1 MLQIIRNI
9 FTGWIAVL
17 FIALLIIPF
26 AFWGITSYFGNSA
39 NIEAASVNGV
49 DISLAEY
56 QESYQNIRRQFQ
68 NISPILAQE
77 NEFVKQ
83 QTLDK
88 LIDRILLLDIKND
101 LGLRVSNEQIRQA
114 ILEIPNFRNPEGFD
128 TVAYNN
134 FLLRSG
140 FTAPMFE
147 AEMREDLSLEQL
159 QTGLL
164 QTTIVTPVELRRI
177 AAIEQ
182 ETRDIRYAT
191 IEYGDFRD
199 GVEVSP
205 EEIQADYN
213 ENSGSYISPEQVKLA
228 YIQLSLDDVAQDITV
243 DEEDLV
249 TYFESFRDRYS
260 ITERRKVRQIL
271 VYSEGEEELAMA
283 ESVANQIYDEVIN
296 SGMSFEEARNQHD
309 GDEISVEVSD
319 FGFLNQGVLDTEVD
333 EAVFNAEIGVLS
345 EPIQTDYGFQLVIVD
360 ELTGGVRPELSDVRG
375 EVDTDYRRNEA
386 EKRFFEIYDEL
397 AVLTY
402 ENPDTL
408 EIASEVLGL
417 DVQQSDY
424 ISRAGGS
431 NLLLNNQKV
440 LSAAFSDDVLIEGN
454 NSELIEVSTDQIVVI
469 RVIEHQPQRT
479 MSLSEVE
486 DSIREKLLFDKVS
499 DITAT
504 RANEIIEKI
513 RQGNDAD
520 VVAGEYSVIW
530 TNKDE
535 VSRTDIALD
544 GQILEGVFTAETP
557 AEGENTVTG
566 VPLLSGDYGIVLIRN
581 VNDIDPESLTDEDVA
596 DIFTRV
602 MQNNA
607 SRAWSN
613 ILSDLKAN
621 AEIEIF
627 EDNLN

>member
-1 MLQIIRNI
+1 M
-9 FTGWIAVL
+9 
-17 FIALLIIPF
+17 
-26 AFWGITSYFGNSA
+26 
-39 NIEAASVNGV
+39 
-49 DISLAEY
+49 
-56 QESYQNIRRQFQ
+56 
-68 NISPILAQE
+68 
-77 NEFVKQ
+77 
-83 QTLDK
+83 
-88 LIDRILLLDIKND
+88 
-101 LGLRVSNEQIRQA
+101 
-114 ILEIPNFRNPEGFD
+114 
-128 TVAYNN
+128 
-134 FLLRSG
+134 
-140 FTAPMFE
+140 
-147 AEMREDLSLEQL
+147 
-159 QTGLL
+159 
-164 QTTIVTPVELRRI
+164 
-177 AAIEQ
+177 
-182 ETRDIRYAT
+182 
-191 IEYGDFRD
+191 
-199 GVEVSP
+199 
-205 EEIQADYN
+205 
-213 ENSGSYISPEQVKLA
+213 
-228 YIQLSLDDVAQDITV
+228 
-243 DEEDLV
+243 
-249 TYFESFRDRYS
+249 
-260 ITERRKVRQIL
+260 
-271 VYSEGEEELAMA
+271 
-283 ESVANQIYDEVIN
+283 
-296 SGMSFEEARNQHD
+296 
-309 GDEISVEVSD
+309 
-319 FGFLNQGVLDTEVD
+319 
-333 EAVFNAEIGVLS
+333 
-345 EPIQTDYGFQLVIVD
+345 
-360 ELTGGVRPELSDVRG
+360 RPELSDVRG

-431 NLLLNNQKV
+431 DLLLNNQKI
-440 LSAAFSDDVLIEGN
+440 LSAAFGDDVLIEGN

-469 RVIEHQPQRT
+469 RVIGHQPQRT

-520 VVAGEYSVIW
+520 VVTGEYSVIW

-544 GQILEGVFTAETP
+544 GQILQGVFTAETP
-557 AEGENTVTG
+557 AEGESTVTG

-613 ILSDLKAN
+613 ILSDLKAD

-627 EDNLN
+627 ENNLN